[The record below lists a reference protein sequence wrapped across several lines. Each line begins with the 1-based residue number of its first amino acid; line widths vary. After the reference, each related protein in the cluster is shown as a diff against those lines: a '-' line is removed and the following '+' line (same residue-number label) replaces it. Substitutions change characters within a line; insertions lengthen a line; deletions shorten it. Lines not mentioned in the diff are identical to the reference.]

1 MAKKPVRNYE
11 VLVWKRN
18 KKGVRKVIKGGRTK
32 FTKAKATA
40 IVANLRKK
48 GRHTKIRKIVNPKT
62 ANDKLIKKWLR
73 GDLDFDRTLMV
84 KLAKAAKDSNTVLR
98 VNFGKR
104 TFAEQTVLWN
114 RYLNGTG
121 NLAARPG
128 TSRHEIGDAADT
140 VTNLTRQ
147 SVGSVPKI
155 RAALK
160 KNGLCLPVPGEKWH
174 VEQDKGQGWRA

>member
-1 MAKKPVRNYE
+1 MAKKPVRNHE

-18 KKGVRKVIKGGRTK
+18 KKGVRRVVKNGRTK

-48 GRHTKIRKIVNPKT
+48 GRHAKIRKIVNPKT

-84 KLAKAAKDSNTVLR
+84 KLAKAARDSNTVLR

-128 TSRHEIGDAADT
+128 TSRHETGKAADV
-140 VTNLTRQ
+140 VTNRTHT
-147 SVGSVPKI
+147 SVGNVKKI
-155 RAALK
+155 REALK
-160 KNGLCLPVPGEKWH
+160 KHGLCLPVSGEPWH
-174 VEQDKGQGWRA
+174 TEIGNTFRA